1 MRLPAGGG
9 GRQFPLE
16 LFGRSGSGWRA
27 DSPAFRPGGD
37 LWQRVEMIVCEGV
50 LEPCGFIGVVFRH
63 FWVLGQ
69 AAA

>member
-1 MRLPAGGG
+1 
-9 GRQFPLE
+9 
-16 LFGRSGSGWRA
+16 
-27 DSPAFRPGGD
+27 
-37 LWQRVEMIVCEGV
+37 MIVCEGV